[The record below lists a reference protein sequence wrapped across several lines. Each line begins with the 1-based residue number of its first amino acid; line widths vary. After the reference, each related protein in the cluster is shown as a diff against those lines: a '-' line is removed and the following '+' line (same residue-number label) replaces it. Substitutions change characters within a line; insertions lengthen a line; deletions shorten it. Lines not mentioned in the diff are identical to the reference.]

1 MYCFQLFSFLIF
13 GKFQVFTLCKA
24 LFEIPEIQRW
34 RGGTC
39 PQNSKSWVKSVFFF
53 TWPYLTWKY
62 VQAYVSYRAENHS
75 FPILGIEEPLT
86 LALFLFFNC
95 GKIYMT
101 SNWLLGI
108 FKCTSQGDFYSLH
121 NLSFKE
127 HLCRA
132 LLEKHEAVKEVDV
145 QIFHFF
151 FFSWIKI
158 TFFPLPPF
166 LIFLHIYFGSW
177 TIAKFL

>member
-1 MYCFQLFSFLIF
+1 MTPASGDIFLKIVIKYPNIRCTVFNRFRSVYLASSKFSDVQSTFRDTGNSEMKRRYLSS
-13 GKFQVFTLCKA
+13 
-24 LFEIPEIQRW
+24 
-34 RGGTC
+34 
-39 PQNSKSWVKSVFFF
+39 NSKSWVKSVFFF
-53 TWPYLTWKY
+53 TWPYVTWKY

-151 FFSWIKI
+151 FF
-158 TFFPLPPF
+158 F
-166 LIFLHIYFGSW
+166 LN
-177 TIAKFL
+177 